1 VRLTGVRLDSG
12 DIAELAARVRSRFDD
27 AGMPHV
33 RILASG
39 DLDEYRIAELLR
51 RGAPVDAFG
60 VGTML
65 GTSYDA
71 PALGGVF
78 KLVAQDHDRSI
89 EPVMKRSTDKVTEP
103 GMHQV
108 FRGPDG
114 DMVALHDERP
124 DGRALLEPVMQH
136 GRAADVPALDEVRR
150 RCRAQV
156 GTLRPDIRRLEDPA
170 PWPVRRS
177 PVLEAL
183 RTRSGAGR

>member
-1 VRLTGVRLDSG
+1 
-12 DIAELAARVRSRFDD
+12 
-27 AGMPHV
+27 M

-78 KLVAQDHDRSI
+78 RLVAQDHDGSI

-103 GMHQV
+103 GMHMV

-114 DMVALHDERP
+114 DMVALYDERP

-150 RCRAQV
+150 P
-156 GTLRPDIRRLEDPA
+156 GTGRDAA
-170 PWPVRRS
+170 PGHP
-177 PVLEAL
+177 PP
-183 RTRSGAGR
+183 